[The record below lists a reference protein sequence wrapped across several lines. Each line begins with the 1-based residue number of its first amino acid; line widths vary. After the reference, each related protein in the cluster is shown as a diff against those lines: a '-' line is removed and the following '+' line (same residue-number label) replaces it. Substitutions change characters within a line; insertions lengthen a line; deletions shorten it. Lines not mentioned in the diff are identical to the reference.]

1 MKRITM
7 ATARFAFQTPPGQG
21 KEFIFELTND
31 TLIAHARKVLSG
43 AERSKPHVAG
53 RIVKKKASYNPD
65 FSYHLDPA
73 TISFF
78 DVGTDTREDSDA
90 SAGYVEDHL
99 DEAGGAF
106 LPGSNWCPWESKL
119 TREVKA

>member
-1 MKRITM
+1 M
-7 ATARFAFQTPPGQG
+7 ATARFAFQAPPGQG

-31 TLIAHARKVLSG
+31 ALIAHARTVLSG
-43 AERSKPHVAG
+43 EEGSKTHVGG
-53 RIVKKKASYNPD
+53 RIVKKGAPYNPD

-78 DVGTDTREDSDA
+78 EVDSNTRETCDA
-90 SAGYVEDHL
+90 SPHYVEDHL

-106 LPGSNWCPWESKL
+106 LPGGYWGPWESRL

>member
-1 MKRITM
+1 M
-7 ATARFAFQTPPGQG
+7 ATARFAFQAPPGRG
-21 KEFIFELTND
+21 EEFIFELTND
-31 TLIAHARKVLSG
+31 ALIAHAREVLSG
-43 AERSKPHVAG
+43 DELSKTHVGG
-53 RIVKKKASYNPD
+53 RIVKKKAPYNPA

-78 DVGTDTREDSDA
+78 EVNSNTREDCDA
-90 SAGYVEDHL
+90 SPHYLEDHL

-106 LPGSNWCPWESKL
+106 LPGGYWGSWDSKL